1 MCMCVHE
8 PVCVFILKR
17 GGIKI
22 ATGPCGLVTSS
33 SINWLG
39 YFRATLTSTGRPES
53 ATHTYNIE
61 THTC

>member
-8 PVCVFILKR
+8 PVFILKR

-22 ATGPCGLVTSS
+22 ATGLCGLVTSS

-39 YFRATLTSTGRPES
+39 YFRATLTSTDRPES
-53 ATHTYNIE
+53 ATHTYHFE